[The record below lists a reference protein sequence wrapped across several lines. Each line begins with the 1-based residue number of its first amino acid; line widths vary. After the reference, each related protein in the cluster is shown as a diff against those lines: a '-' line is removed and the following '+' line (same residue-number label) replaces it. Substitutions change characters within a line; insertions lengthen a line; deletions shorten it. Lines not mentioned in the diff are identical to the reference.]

1 MKWQQLS
8 SLIFHLPFFAFL
20 CFVCLLTRINGYL
33 EATKMFQLTIFI
45 WTRYYEHN
53 NFGIFFQK
61 VGRASI
67 VRCPGARFSIV
78 PKTFRAGKAIRK
90 TPTCIFYEAC
100 LFVCCKGI
108 NNKNNCKVSCLEK
121 PSFWRYKEKH
131 VTRNGPGRFR
141 DFRETSLR
149 PQLFKRWIV
158 LSMDR
163 FINFDSVCLLEINS
177 LDSAVQPLN
186 IWSQNQNSCCI
197 IKMCLSVH
205 VLSISCTA
213 IPQATYLVV
222 DQWEALWS
230 LDPIWLAIVWRDQYA
245 ML

>member
-1 MKWQQLS
+1 MNQVLWTQQFWY
-8 SLIFHLPFFAFL
+8 ILP
-20 CFVCLLTRINGYL
+20 
-33 EATKMFQLTIFI
+33 K
-45 WTRYYEHN
+45 
-53 NFGIFFQK
+53 K

-67 VRCPGARFSIV
+67 VGCPGARFSIV

-90 TPTCIFYEAC
+90 TPTWIFYEAC

-108 NNKNNCKVSCLEK
+108 HNKNNCKVSCLEK
-121 PSFWRYKEKH
+121 PSFWRYKENH

-149 PQLFKRWIV
+149 

-163 FINFDSVCLLEINS
+163 FINFDSICLLEINS

-186 IWSQNQNSCCI
+186 IWSQNQNSWCI

-230 LDPIWLAIVWRDQYA
+230 LDPIWLAIFWCDQYA
-245 ML
+245 IL